1 MMTENNVYT
10 DLAAKLGVP
19 NSERFIKI
27 LEASFSAEEAMICRE
42 LFEPATRQELAGRL
56 DIDEKDLSGM
66 LDGLVDKGALTRGPT
81 QYAFH
86 TNVLAYHHES
96 VADTAPHT
104 GPNAIPRKI
113 KDLWNDFFRNEWS
126 YMFLEHTEKMIKMM
140 GRNLPIS
147 PAIEALERSTNISP
161 DQIMPEENWKQRI
174 ENAKRRI
181 IAPCGCRVVWG
192 ICDHPLM
199 TCFACF
205 DRPRGEYYLD
215 KPGRLLKE
223 VTLAEATD
231 TALEAEDAGLVHWG
245 DCYCC
250 DCCCENLFPVT
261 RSGRFDLMTP
271 NRFLAVVDE
280 DKCKGCQ
287 ECIERCKFAAIE
299 MRPSAGSKKLKAYID
314 PEKCK
319 GCGLCIIKCPQNAIR
334 YEIVRPP
341 EYLKPPPPP
350 RSRQPGRPVH
360 VIPVWGHYN
369 LK

>member
-1 MMTENNVYT
+1 MSKNDIYAE
-10 DLAAKLGVP
+10 LAAKLGVP
-19 NSERFIKI
+19 GSDRFVRI
-27 LEASFSAEEAMICRE
+27 LEATFTPEEAGICRE
-42 LFEPATRQELAGRL
+42 LFAPATCPELSARL
-56 DIDEKDLSGM
+56 GIGEKKLSKM
-66 LDGLVDKGALTRGPT
+66 LDGLIDKGALTRGPT

-86 TNVLAYHHES
+86 TSVMAFHHES
-96 VADTAPHT
+96 IADTAPHT
-104 GPNAIPRKI
+104 GPNAIPKKV

-126 YMFLEHTEKMIKMM
+126 YMFLEHTDKMIKAT
-140 GRNLPIS
+140 GRSLPIW
-147 PAIEALERSTNISP
+147 PAIEALERSPNISP
-161 DQIMPEENWKQRI
+161 DQVMPEENWRLRI

-192 ICDHPLM
+192 VCDHPIM

-205 DRPRGEYYLD
+205 DRTRGEYYLN

-223 VTLAEATD
+223 VTLAEALD
-231 TALEAEDAGLVHWG
+231 IALEAEESGLVHWG

-261 RSGRFDLMTP
+261 RSRRYDLMTP

-287 ECIERCKFAAIE
+287 DCVERCKFEAVE
-299 MRPSAGSKKLKAYID
+299 MKKTANSKKLKASIS

-319 GCGLCIIKCPQNAIR
+319 GCGLCIVGCKQNVIT
-334 YEIVRPP
+334 YQIVRPP
-341 EYLKPPPPP
+341 EYIKG
-350 RSRQPGRPVH
+350 RSTSVTDPGATTRV
-360 VIPVWGHYN
+360 VPVWGFYD